1 MGLVSAEE
9 RRAQAREVALRLL
22 GERRFENVSLRDV
35 ARELGVPLSTL
46 TYTYSAVTD
55 LLDDFDGYVDV
66 PARARVGSGGLRVEL
81 LRYVDEAFAVLTEQ
95 PGPREI
101 WRYRLS
107 QVGRGFLEPGLD
119 RMEEMIATIRV
130 LGGESYRLPDRE
142 LGHMFRCM
150 TIGSLLHWLDSG
162 PRTTLSGTSHCS
174 SRSRCW
180 CSLRIHSRSAR
191 ARRPRPHRR
200 TPTTAPGRS
209 PRRRTETPVGIGHPI
224 RTQSFPG
231 SGRGQRR
238 SSRR

>member
-9 RRAQAREVALRLL
+9 RRAQAREVALSLL
-22 GERRFENVSLRDV
+22 GERRFENLSLRDV
-35 ARELGVPLSTL
+35 ARELRVPLSTL

-130 LGGESYRLPDRE
+130 LGGESYRRPDRE

-150 TIGSLLHWLDSG
+150 TIGSLLHWLDSEPLDNAEWYQSLQVSIEVLALAADPQPIG
-162 PRTTLSGTSHCS
+162 PRPPTATPSADTDNGLGTL
-174 SRSRCW
+174 
-180 CSLRIHSRSAR
+180 
-191 ARRPRPHRR
+191 
-200 TPTTAPGRS
+200 TAAS
-209 PRRRTETPVGIGHPI
+209 D
-224 RTQSFPG
+224 
-231 SGRGQRR
+231 
-238 SSRR
+238 

>member
-1 MGLVSAEE
+1 M
-9 RRAQAREVALRLL
+9 ALRLL
-22 GERRFENVSLRDV
+22 AERRFENVSLRDV

-81 LRYVDEAFAVLTEQ
+81 LRYVDEAFAVLTGE

-130 LGGESYRLPDRE
+130 QGGESYRLPDRE
-142 LGHMFRCM
+142 LGHLFRYM

-162 PRTTLSGTSHCS
+162 PQDSAEWYQSLQLSIEVLVLAADPQPVSPRAPTRALSADTGDGSGTITAASH
-174 SRSRCW
+174 
-180 CSLRIHSRSAR
+180 
-191 ARRPRPHRR
+191 
-200 TPTTAPGRS
+200 
-209 PRRRTETPVGIGHPI
+209 
-224 RTQSFPG
+224 
-231 SGRGQRR
+231 
-238 SSRR
+238 